1 MAIAERNGLERQAA
15 LVVLLHGLWCKPVV
29 TAVLAHRL
37 RRCGFET
44 ARFAY
49 ASVGRSPRQNA
60 HVLQDWLGRH
70 PAAAVHY
77 VAHSLGGVVLC
88 HLFHGFP
95 EQPPGRVVLLGTPLR
110 GSRSAA
116 RLAGLPG
123 GRALLG
129 ASLERGLLGDCPAWP
144 ATRET
149 GGVAGTA
156 GIGLGTLMGGLGA
169 PGDGAVAVTETQVSA
184 LADHIQIRTSHTGLL
199 FSPAVARQVCAFL
212 RHGKFLH

>member
-1 MAIAERNGLERQAA
+1 MATSERNGVDQEGA

-37 RRCGFET
+37 RRCSFEV

-60 HVLQDWLGRH
+60 NILQDWLGRH
-70 PAAAVHY
+70 PASPVHY
-77 VAHSLGGVVLC
+77 VAHSLGGLVLC
-88 HLFHGFP
+88 HLFDGFP
-95 EQPPGRVVLLGTPLR
+95 DQPPGRVVLLGTPLN

-116 RLAGLPG
+116 RLARLPG

-129 ASLERGLLGDCPAWP
+129 ASLERGLLGDGPAWP
-144 ATRET
+144 ANRET
-149 GGVAGTA
+149 GAVAGTV
-156 GIGLGTLMGGLGA
+156 GVGLGTLMGGLGA
-169 PGDGAVAVTETQVSA
+169 PGDGAVAVSETQVA
-184 LADHIQIRTSHTGLL
+184 GLADHIQIRTSHTGLL
-199 FSPAVARQVCAFL
+199 FSPAVARQACAFL